1 MIIFKRENILTIVF
15 SLLCSN
21 GVLAE
26 KVDCGAYITTE
37 YNIGLSAGI
46 YVGINISAKNTTKE
60 PVDGVTWVMRSKE
73 RKILFNSTWVGA
85 NQKMHFGLNPS
96 MIGVVPIGPGD
107 TSALIP
113 AGIFNHMEALIR
125 DQQGSD
131 GTQMKKVFDERL
143 KVVNNKYSNVSCEI
157 LGFVKKMEF

>member
-1 MIIFKRENILTIVF
+1 MHSKTVNLLTITF
-15 SLLCSN
+15 LLLCSQS
-21 GVLAE
+21 VLAK
-26 KVDCGAYITTE
+26 KVDCSAYITTE
-37 YNIGLSAGI
+37 YNVGLSAAI
-46 YVGINISAKNTTKE
+46 YVGVNISAKNITKE
-60 PVDGVTWVMRSKE
+60 PIDGVTWVMRSKE
-73 RKILFNSTWVGA
+73 RKILFDNTWVGA
-85 NQKMHFGLNPS
+85 NQKMHFAINPS

-131 GTQMKKVFDERL
+131 GTQMKKLFDERL
-143 KVVNNKYSNVSCEI
+143 EEANNKYSDVSCEI